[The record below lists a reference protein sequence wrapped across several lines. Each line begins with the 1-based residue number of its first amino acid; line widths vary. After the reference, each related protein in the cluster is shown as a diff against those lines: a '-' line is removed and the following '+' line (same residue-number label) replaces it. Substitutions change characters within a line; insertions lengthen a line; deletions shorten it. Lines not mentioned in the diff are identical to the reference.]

1 MYKKVK
7 SSWSK
12 HLDFTLC
19 DLIVLQIAFSLAYIS
34 RHGIDELPYSVPLYQ
49 QMAILLVLID
59 IFVVFFFESYKGIL
73 RRGDLVEF
81 KCVIKHVT
89 AVVVIDIL
97 YLFLMQESEAFS
109 RSVFLQLWAI
119 GIVLLYAERSLLK
132 KYLKKRKRKES
143 KLRSVIVITA
153 SEIAEKT
160 LATIKEQQ
168 YGGFTLT
175 GVVLLDQNQTGE
187 TIEDIPV
194 IANRDDLLDYIKG
207 HVVDEV
213 FINLPKSIKLPD
225 TLLNGCIDMG
235 VTVHLKLYKFA
246 DILSNQSVENFAGY
260 TVLSSCIKM
269 ATPRQLFLKRAMDI
283 AGGLI
288 GCLITLVA
296 TIFVAPAIL
305 IQSPGPVFFSQTR
318 VGKNGRKFKIYKF
331 RSMYTDAEERKKEL
345 MEQNKMNGLMFK
357 MDNDPRIF
365 PFGHFIRK
373 TSIDELPQFWNVLKG
388 DMSLV
393 GTRPPTVDE
402 YEQYEYHHHVR
413 LASKPGLTGLW
424 QVSGRSDITDF
435 EEVVALDTRYITEW
449 TLSLDIKIIFKTIQV
464 VFSGHGSV

>member
-59 IFVVFFFESYKGIL
+59 IFVVFFFESYKGIM
-73 RRGDLVEF
+73 RRGALVEF
-81 KCVIKHVT
+81 KCVVKHVT
-89 AVVVIDIL
+89 AVVVIDII

-119 GIVLLYAERSLLK
+119 GIVLVYAERSLLK
-132 KYLKKRKRKES
+132 KYLKKRNRKKS
-143 KLRSVIVITA
+143 KLRSVIVVTSSQIV
-153 SEIAEKT
+153 EKT
-160 LATIKEQQ
+160 LTTIKEHQ
-168 YGGFTLT
+168 YGDFTLT
-175 GVVLLDQNQTGE
+175 GVALLDQNQIGE
-187 TIEDIPV
+187 AIEDIPV
-194 IANRDDLLDYIKG
+194 IADNQTLLDYIKC

-213 FINLPKSIKLPD
+213 FINLPKRIKLSD

-246 DILSNQSVENFAGY
+246 DMLSNQSVENFAGY

-283 AGGLI
+283 AGGLV
-288 GCLITLVA
+288 GCVITLIA
-296 TIFVAPAIL
+296 TIFVAPMIL

-345 MEQNKMNGLMFK
+345 MAQNKMNGLMFK

-365 PFGHFIRK
+365 PFGNFIRK

-402 YEQYEYHHHVR
+402 YEQYELHHRKR
-413 LASKPGLTGLW
+413 LATKPGLTGMW

-435 EEVVALDTRYITEW
+435 EDVVALDTRYITEW
-449 TLSLDIKIIFKTIQV
+449 NLGLDIKIIFKTIQV
-464 VFSGHGSV
+464 VFMGHGSI

>member
-449 TLSLDIKIIFKTIQV
+449 NLGMDIKIIFKTIQV
-464 VFSGHGSV
+464 VFAGRGSV

>member
-19 DLIVLQIAFSLAYIS
+19 DLISLQIAFSLAYIS

-449 TLSLDIKIIFKTIQV
+449 NLGMDIKIIFKTIQV
-464 VFSGHGSV
+464 VFAGRGSV

>member
-19 DLIVLQIAFSLAYIS
+19 DLISLQIAFSLAYIS

-283 AGGLI
+283 AGGLV
-288 GCLITLVA
+288 GCIITLVA
-296 TIFVAPAIL
+296 TIFVAPITM

-331 RSMYTDAEERKKEL
+331 RSMYTDAEERKTEL
-345 MEQNKMNGLMFK
+345 MAQNKMNGLMFK

-435 EEVVALDTRYITEW
+435 EEVVALDMRYITEW

>member
-73 RRGDLVEF
+73 RRGALVEF
-81 KCVIKHVT
+81 KSVVKHMT
-89 AVVVIDIL
+89 AVVVIDII

-109 RSVFLQLWAI
+109 RSVFLQLWAL
-119 GIVLLYAERSLLK
+119 GIVLLYVERILLK
-132 KYLKKRKRKES
+132 KYLKRNDRKKS
-143 KLRSVIVITA
+143 KLRSVIVITS
-153 SEIAEKT
+153 SEIAGKT
-160 LATIKEQQ
+160 LATIKEHQ
-168 YGGFTLT
+168 YGDFTLT
-175 GVVLLDQNQTGE
+175 GVAVLDQRQIGE
-187 TIEDIPV
+187 QIEGIPV
-194 IANRDDLLDYIKG
+194 VADGDSVLDYIKS

-213 FINLPKSIKLPD
+213 FINLPKDIKLSD
-225 TLLNGCIDMG
+225 TLLRSCIDMG
-235 VTVHLKLYKFA
+235 VTVHLKLFRFA
-246 DILSNQSVENFAGY
+246 DMLSNQYVENFAGY

-283 AGGLI
+283 AGGLV
-288 GCLITLVA
+288 GCMITLIA
-296 TIFVAPAIL
+296 TIFVAPAIM
-305 IQSPGPVFFSQTR
+305 IQSPGPVFFSQIR

-365 PFGHFIRK
+365 PFGNFIRK

-402 YEQYEYHHHVR
+402 YEQYELHHRKR
-413 LASKPGLTGLW
+413 LATKPGLTGMW

-435 EEVVALDTRYITEW
+435 EDVVALDARYITEW
-449 TLSLDIKIIFKTIQV
+449 NLGLDIKIILRTIQV
-464 VFSGHGSV
+464 VFTGHGSI

>member
-59 IFVVFFFESYKGIL
+59 IFVVFFFESYKGIM
-73 RRGDLVEF
+73 RRGALVEF
-81 KCVIKHVT
+81 KCVVKHVT
-89 AVVVIDIL
+89 AVVVIDII

-132 KYLKKRKRKES
+132 KYLKKRNPKKS
-143 KLRSVIVITA
+143 KLRSVIVVTA

-160 LATIKEQQ
+160 LTTIEEHQ
-168 YGGFTLT
+168 YGNFTLT
-175 GVVLLDQNQTGE
+175 GVALLDQNQTGE
-187 TIEDIPV
+187 TIEGIPV
-194 IANRDDLLDYIKG
+194 IADNQTLLDYIKC

-213 FINLPKSIKLPD
+213 FINLPKSINLSD

-246 DILSNQSVENFAGY
+246 DMLSNQSVENFAGY

-283 AGGLI
+283 AGGLV
-288 GCLITLVA
+288 GCIITLIA
-296 TIFVAPAIL
+296 TIFVAPVIL

-345 MEQNKMNGLMFK
+345 MAQNKMNGLMFK

-365 PFGHFIRK
+365 PFGNFIRK

-402 YEQYEYHHHVR
+402 YEQYEYHHHIR

-435 EEVVALDTRYITEW
+435 EDVVALDTRYITEW
-449 TLSLDIKIIFKTIQV
+449 NLGLDIKIIFKTIQV
-464 VFSGHGSV
+464 VFTGHGSI